1 MRATTHHV
9 QIAPFDH
16 KSIMKSSRSSF
27 SFSPAG
33 FIPFR
38 DRKVLD
44 RVRRIRK
51 EDITKHRNP
60 DFRITV
66 VPGADLEHLWITDM
80 FFRIQTAMAAD
91 RPYVM
96 IMPNPWPGYAKLAR
110 MLNRARVN
118 CRRLHTFNM
127 DEYANEHGE
136 IAPETWELGFMHAF
150 KKYFWSELDPKLR
163 PPERNIQ
170 GPTDRNIG
178 VYGKMI
184 ADLGGAD
191 ICYSGPGWTGHLA
204 FIEPDAPEFAGSL
217 EEWKQMGPRVCTLS
231 PFTIAQN
238 SLHGSFGMS
247 GDLCAV
253 PPKAATIGPAEVIAA
268 KHRIDMHAITIDGSF
283 ASWQRL
289 TTRLVLHGPVT
300 PRVPES
306 ILQTLRTDV
315 WVSESIAENIEPRW
329 DKGY

>member
-1 MRATTHHV
+1 MRV
-9 QIAPFDH
+9 KKPVFDF
-16 KSIMKSSRSSF
+16 K
-27 SFSPAG
+27 PAK

-38 DRKVLD
+38 DRAVIE
-44 RVRRIRK
+44 RVRRITK
-51 EDITKHRNP
+51 EQLAQHPNP
-60 DFRITV
+60 DFKIRIV
-66 VPGADLEHLWITDM
+66 KDSEIEFLWLADLFH
-80 FFRIQTAMAAD
+80 RIKTSAD
-91 RPYVM
+91 EGRRLVM
-96 IMPNPWPGYAKLAR
+96 IMPNPWPAYRRLAHL
-110 MLNRARVN
+110 LNQFRVD
-118 CRRLHTFNM
+118 CRHLHTFNM
-127 DEYANEHGE
+127 DEYANERGE
-136 IAPETWELGFMHAF
+136 IAPETWEFGFLHSF
-150 KKYFWSELDPKLR
+150 KKHFYANLDPHLR
-163 PPERNIQ
+163 PPEKQIQ
-170 GPTDRNIG
+170 GPTNKNMKD
-178 VYGKMI
+178 YGKMI

-217 EEWKQMGPRVCTLS
+217 TAWKKMGPRVCTLS

-247 GDLCAV
+247 GDLAAV

-268 KHRIDMHAITIDGSF
+268 KHRIDMHAITVDGSF
-283 ASWQRL
+283 ASWQRF

-315 WVSESIAENIEPRW
+315 WVSESISENLEPRW

>member
-1 MRATTHHV
+1 MKKTPDRFTF
-9 QIAPFDH
+9 APAD
-16 KSIMKSSRSSF
+16 
-27 SFSPAG
+27 

-38 DRKVLD
+38 DTKAIA
-44 RVRRIRK
+44 RVRQIKR

-60 DFRITV
+60 DFRISV
-66 VPGADLEHLWITDM
+66 VPDAEFEFKWITDM
-80 FFRIQTAMAAD
+80 FFRIKDAMEAGRTFVA
-91 RPYVM
+91 
-96 IMPNPWPGYAKLAR
+96 IMPNPWPGYVKLAD
-110 MLNRARVN
+110 MLNRARVD

-127 DEYANEHGE
+127 DEYADENGR
-136 IAPETWELGFMHAF
+136 IAPETWELGFGFAF
-150 KKYFWSELDPKLR
+150 KKYFWSQLDRRLR
-163 PPERNIQ
+163 PPEKQVRIF
-170 GPTDRNIG
+170 TDKNLSS
-178 VYGKMI
+178 YGRML

-217 EEWKQMGPRVCTLS
+217 ADWKKMGPRICTLS

-238 SLHGSFGMS
+238 SLHGCFGSS

-253 PPKAATIGPAEVIAA
+253 PPKAATIGPAEVIGA
-268 KHRIDMHAITIDGSF
+268 KHRIDMHAITVDGSF

-315 WVSESIAENIEPRW
+315 WVSETAAANIETRW

>member
-1 MRATTHHV
+1 MKKASHKFTF
-9 QIAPFDH
+9 APAD
-16 KSIMKSSRSSF
+16 
-27 SFSPAG
+27 

-38 DRKVLD
+38 DTKAIA
-44 RVRRIRK
+44 RVRQIKR
-51 EDITKHRNP
+51 EDIAKHRNP
-60 DFRITV
+60 DFRIIV
-66 VPGADLEHLWITDM
+66 VPDAEVEFLWITDM
-80 FFRIQTAMAAD
+80 FFRIKAAMEAGQ
-91 RPYVM
+91 PLVM

-118 CRRLHTFNM
+118 CRKLHTFNM
-127 DEYANEHGE
+127 DEYADDQGR
-136 IAPETWELGFMHAF
+136 IAPESWEFGFGHAF
-150 KKYFWSELDPKLR
+150 KKFFWVQLDRNLR
-163 PPERNIQ
+163 PAEKQVHIF
-170 GPTDRNIG
+170 TDKNLKD
-178 VYGKMI
+178 YGKML
-184 ADLGGAD
+184 AGLGGAD

-204 FIEPDAPEFAGSL
+204 FIEPDAPEFAGAL
-217 EEWKQMGPRVCTLS
+217 EEWKKMGPRVCTLS

-238 SLHGSFGMS
+238 SLHGCFGMS

-268 KHRIDMHAITIDGSF
+268 KHRIDMHAITVDGSF

-315 WVSESIAENIEPRW
+315 WVSESIAANIESRW